1 VSTSFR
7 GAMSM
12 SDVQHGGHVPDDIDE
27 ILLDGI
33 PLNDGVWALAG
44 IDDDRAVHMWSSYH
58 ATRAVQQ
65 LAIAR
70 NRVKAAEWAL
80 ADVQGRNLPA
90 CVATAGAAL
99 ARARHE
105 LAEWEHKARLQ
116 EAARRQTWF
125 AWKTPVIDS

>member
-1 VSTSFR
+1 
-7 GAMSM
+7 MSE
-12 SDVQHGGHVPDDIDE
+12 VQHGGHVPDDIDE

-33 PLNDGVWALAG
+33 PLNDGLWALAG
-44 IDDDRAVHMWSSYH
+44 IDDDRAVSLWSSYH
-58 ATRAVQQ
+58 ATRAVAQ
-65 LAIAR
+65 LVIAR
-70 NRVKAAEWAL
+70 NRVKVAEWTL

-90 CVATAGAAL
+90 CVAKAAAAL

-125 AWKTPVIDS
+125 AWKTPVIES